1 MQTQCKLYQLRGNK
15 ICSPCLAH
23 SIVSVHYKPQ
33 EPTPDLEPE
42 ALSVLSSL
50 CLAQAQE
57 MVVQKAVKDS
67 MKDNI
72 VAKLAGHADDLF
84 AEVMKVMQK
93 ESVRTLWD
101 KEWLALV
108 SGKQVMCRA
117 ESSLSI
123 VLVSKVNVCSLL
135 GALALSSAV
144 QSSCYRP
151 CITGS
156 ASSTR
161 ARSVTPPRPWGRRY
175 PGYSTLRYRS
185 DYCSFNSQLSR
196 SCSLPATPAPAGPV
210 WEAAGTGPRGSRE
223 LSRTPGRTTTSS
235 TTSGSLT

>member
-1 MQTQCKLYQLRGNK
+1 MLR
-15 ICSPCLAH
+15 H

-123 VLVSKVNVCSLL
+123 VLV
-135 GALALSSAV
+135 
-144 QSSCYRP
+144 
-151 CITGS
+151 
-156 ASSTR
+156 
-161 ARSVTPPRPWGRRY
+161 
-175 PGYSTLRYRS
+175 
-185 DYCSFNSQLSR
+185 
-196 SCSLPATPAPAGPV
+196 
-210 WEAAGTGPRGSRE
+210 
-223 LSRTPGRTTTSS
+223 
-235 TTSGSLT
+235 

>member
-1 MQTQCKLYQLRGNK
+1 ML
-15 ICSPCLAH
+15 SPSSTPLHRYNAL
-23 SIVSVHYKPQ
+23 SPQ

-108 SGKQVMCRA
+108 SGKQVLWSACIEFECMQL
-117 ESSLSI
+117 SL
-123 VLVSKVNVCSLL
+123 
-135 GALALSSAV
+135 V
-144 QSSCYRP
+144 QFSRP
-151 CITGS
+151 CIT
-156 ASSTR
+156 
-161 ARSVTPPRPWGRRY
+161 V
-175 PGYSTLRYRS
+175 
-185 DYCSFNSQLSR
+185 
-196 SCSLPATPAPAGPV
+196 
-210 WEAAGTGPRGSRE
+210 
-223 LSRTPGRTTTSS
+223 
-235 TTSGSLT
+235 